1 MDKSLRKHDIDE
13 LSIPASQLQQLTNF
27 VQTNKPLFVLT
38 GAGCSTESGI
48 PDYRDTN
55 GAWKHA
61 QPVQY
66 QDFMQRHTARQ
77 HYWARSML
85 GYPRVASAKP
95 NLAHRALVELERTGL
110 VSALVTQ
117 NVDGLHQKAGQRNVI
132 ELHGSLALTRCM
144 DCGHR
149 YSRELIQFRLVEANA
164 VFTQQCAELAPD
176 GDVRLEQ
183 VDISEFTVPD
193 CIRCS
198 GILKPDVVFFGE
210 SVPKQRVSAAFS
222 SLQRAGG
229 MVVVGSSLVIYSGY
243 RFCRFAETNNIPI
256 AAINLGYT
264 RADDQF
270 TLKLEFNCAQALSE
284 LVNAVQQAV

>member
-1 MDKSLRKHDIDE
+1 MHTSLRKHNFDE
-13 LSIPASQLQQLTNF
+13 PSIPVLQLQQLTEF
-27 VQTNKPLFVLT
+27 VQINKPLFVLT

-77 HYWARSML
+77 RYWARSML

-95 NLAHRALVELERTGL
+95 NLAHKALAGLERAGL
-110 VSALVTQ
+110 VSNIVTQ
-117 NVDGLHQKAGQRNVI
+117 NVDGLHQKAGQRNII
-132 ELHGSLALTRCM
+132 ELHGNLATTRCM
-144 DCGHR
+144 DCGDR
-149 YSRELIQFRLVEANA
+149 YSRELIQAKLVEANPG
-164 VFTQQCAELAPD
+164 FTQQCAELAPD
-176 GDVRLEQ
+176 GDVRLDKI
-183 VDISEFTVPD
+183 DISKFTFPG
-193 CIRCS
+193 CSRCN

-222 SLQRAGG
+222 SLQRARG
-229 MVVVGSSLVIYSGY
+229 MVVVGSSLVVYSGY
-243 RFCRFAETNNIPI
+243 RFCRFAETNNIPV

-270 TLKLEFNCAQALSE
+270 TLKLEFNCAQALTE
-284 LVNAVQQAV
+284 LVNAVQHSA